1 MQAQPPQ
8 PLTVYKHLVR
18 TNNYNTE
25 REKERLYYRML
36 MVVHSKREPIS
47 IYDCGVIIENIYT
60 NAAMSCQLPAY
71 STLSY
76 DSYTDS
82 YWVVR
87 VAHHNIPLSVQESVD
102 RVSRKKFQRCSGNM
116 YM

>member
-1 MQAQPPQ
+1 
-8 PLTVYKHLVR
+8 
-18 TNNYNTE
+18 
-25 REKERLYYRML
+25 ML
-36 MVVHSKREPIS
+36 MVVHSKKRVNL

-71 STLSY
+71 ALSY

-82 YWVVR
+82 YWVVG
-87 VAHHNIPLSVQESVD
+87 VAHHVPLSVRESVD
-102 RVSRKKFQRCSGNM
+102 RVSRKKFQGCYRNM